1 MIENITRRCA
11 IFNHPSISLERLTSQ
26 MDGAAPVT
34 FKQVVPRTRKERRD
48 RASKE
53 TLEKS
58 RLENRRECHFQYTN
72 LGKLTEPEPNTLQSC
87 TDAERF
93 SADCAGVFKNRRE
106 EGLKVRKERMDTKR
120 AMMIEREEVRW
131 AEIDREQ
138 TAEDVKWNHIR
149 ELGERNRRNTSSVP
163 YNPISLSYN
172 DNVSG
177 DLLRHSDNMVRYRGA
192 QRAFNLRSRDTCGF
206 NPITGTPGEF
216 LEQPVKPVYKPKD
229 RD

>member
-1 MIENITRRCA
+1 
-11 IFNHPSISLERLTSQ
+11 
-26 MDGAAPVT
+26 MDGAAAAS

-72 LGKLTEPEPNTLQSC
+72 LGKLTEPEPGTLQHC
-87 TDAERF
+87 EDAERF
-93 SADCAGVFKNRRE
+93 SADCAGVFKNTRE
-106 EGLKVRKERMDTKR
+106 SGLKVRKERMDAKR
-120 AMMIEREEVRW
+120 AMMIEREELRW
-131 AEIDREQ
+131 SEIDQEQ
-138 TAEDVKWNHIR
+138 TGEDAKWAHIR

-163 YNPISLSYN
+163 YNPINLSYDEN
-172 DNVSG
+172 EGG
-177 DLLRHSDNMVRYRGA
+177 DLLRHSDNMVRFRGA

-216 LEQPVKPVYKPKD
+216 LERPTKPVYQPREHPGTGFD
-229 RD
+229 

>member
-1 MIENITRRCA
+1 M
-11 IFNHPSISLERLTSQ
+11 
-26 MDGAAPVT
+26 
-34 FKQVVPRTRKERRD
+34 
-48 RASKE
+48 
-53 TLEKS
+53 
-58 RLENRRECHFQYTN
+58 
-72 LGKLTEPEPNTLQSC
+72 
-87 TDAERF
+87 
-93 SADCAGVFKNRRE
+93 FKNRRE